1 MAAATQKKKMSKK
14 KKILIIVF
22 SIIAFVGATMS
33 LDLVWNLSDIAN
45 ALMAIPNLICMLA
58 LSGVIAKEVKRFT
71 MTQKSLLTAD
81 SEPLLPQ
88 TRSLRMKRRAK
99 TAFGAQN
106 VIFIAQRTAFGL
118 SSTMSIH
125 TV

>member
-22 SIIAFVGATMS
+22 SIIAFLLVATICAGLGVLHWYCQTKDYQVVS
-33 LDLVWNLSDIAN
+33 AADIVDRDTK
-45 ALMAIPNLICMLA
+45 I
-58 LSGVIAKEVKRFT
+58 IAHRGFRAVAPE
-71 MTQKSLLTAD
+71 
-81 SEPLLPQ
+81 